1 MAFIGRVGM
10 YVILATLGCGAW
22 AQDYKP
28 GEVIV
33 KLKNKGAMSSYAF
46 LGKAQTDKQ
55 MTLKESY
62 GKMNMHHF
70 ALGKGTSVS
79 QAIHDLS
86 QDPDVEF
93 VEPNYYLHKSDD
105 TGIQERF
112 SMAEIEEYAA
122 SSQEKI
128 LATDSNIGLD
138 YAWQSLSGGGVGAL
152 AANPPVVAVIDTGLQ
167 IDHTVITDTSALW
180 VNSGEIAGNG
190 IDDDGNGYIDDVN
203 GWNFVTNSGTIYDDD
218 GHGTHV
224 TGIILSVDQNIFTT
238 PRTTAK
244 I

>member
-122 SSQEKI
+122 SSQEKNI
-128 LATDSNIGLD
+128 SNRFKHWIGLRL
-138 YAWQSLSGGGVGAL
+138 AKFVRRWSGGFGRKSSSGRSHRHGL
-152 AANPPVVAVIDTGLQ
+152 ANRPHRHYRHQCSL
-167 IDHTVITDTSALW
+167 
-180 VNSGEIAGNG
+180 GE
-190 IDDDGNGYIDDVN
+190 
-203 GWNFVTNSGTIYDDD
+203 F
-218 GHGTHV
+218 
-224 TGIILSVDQNIFTT
+224 
-238 PRTTAK
+238 R
-244 I
+244 

>member
-55 MTLKESY
+55 TTLKESY

-180 VNSGEIAGNG
+180 VNSGEIAGN
-190 IDDDGNGYIDDVN
+190 VRL
-203 GWNFVTNSGTIYDDD
+203 T
-218 GHGTHV
+218 GH
-224 TGIILSVDQNIFTT
+224 
-238 PRTTAK
+238 TARSCSSE
-244 I
+244 IVMLFG